1 MKKIKLLIVDDHQL
15 VLDGLKTLIK
25 DVPGFVLAGEANSG
39 DDALR
44 LARSCQFDIALMD
57 IEMSGK
63 NGIETTRELL
73 REYPKAKILALTM
86 YNEKEIINKVMEAGA
101 SGYVLKN
108 VNKAELIDEIK
119 KIADGQ
125 KYLSSDVVTTLLGKG
140 ATKIGAD
147 LEENGFEKPTKREVE
162 IVRLIVQGLSNR
174 EIGEKLFISPRTV
187 DTHRTNVME
196 KLQVKNIAGLIRY
209 AIKSGYLE

>member
-15 VLDGLKTLIK
+15 VLDGIKSLIR
-25 DVPGFVLAGEANSG
+25 DVPEFVLAGEANSG

-86 YNEKEIINKVMEAGA
+86 YNEKGIINKVMEAGA

-108 VNKAELIDEIK
+108 VNKAELIDAIK

-125 KYLSSDVVTTLLGKG
+125 KYFSSDVVTTLLEKN
-140 ATKIGAD
+140 ATKIGSD

-162 IVRLIVQGLSNR
+162 ILRLIVQGLSNR

-209 AIKSGYLE
+209 AIKNGYLE

>member
-86 YNEKEIINKVMEAGA
+86 YNEKGIINKVMEAGA

-108 VNKAELIDEIK
+108 VNKAELIDAIK

-125 KYLSSDVVTTLLGKG
+125 KYFSSDVVTTLLEKN
-140 ATKIGAD
+140 ATKIGSD
-147 LEENGFEKPTKREVE
+147 LEETGFEKPTKREVE
-162 IVRLIVQGLSNR
+162 ILRLIVLGLSNR

-187 DTHRTNVME
+187 DTHRTNMME

-209 AIKSGYLE
+209 AIKNGYLE